1 MRLTPVFSS
10 IYILMNLHLIFEDS
24 DKCPLCG
31 EEVDKSVNEDVNA
44 EPVFNLND

>member
-1 MRLTPVFSS
+1 MDIQYNRCKACG
-10 IYILMNLHLIFEDS
+10 HIFEES

-31 EEVDKSVNEDVNA
+31 VEVDKSVNEDLNT

>member
-1 MRLTPVFSS
+1 MEIQYHRCKKCG
-10 IYILMNLHLIFEDS
+10 HIFEEA

-31 EEVDKSVNEDVNA
+31 EEVDKSVNEDCNA